1 MTKSETKSNVK
12 GGKLQKQQRLL
23 LNIGLMKDHRRDL
36 SKQIITVVNE
46 AMSFMKDKKH
56 MLISIDGY
64 EGRAEYIHR
73 DKMILDSKRLKEDH
87 PKLYNSYLKASESNE
102 IKVDVDPIG
111 DRLKAQKASV
121 DRVDAQTKMHQF
133 TYGKS

>member
-12 GGKLQKQQRLL
+12 GGKLQRQQRLL
-23 LNIGLMKDHRRDL
+23 LNIGLMKDNRRGL
-36 SKQIITVVNE
+36 GKQITTAVNE

-56 MLISIDGY
+56 MMISIDGY

-73 DKMILDSKRLKEDH
+73 DKMVLDSKRLKEEQ

-102 IKVDVDPIG
+102 IKVDVDLVEERIKEQ
-111 DRLKAQKASV
+111 DASIE
-121 DRVDAQTKMHQF
+121 RVDAQVK
-133 TYGKS
+133 KAN